1 MFRRED
7 IIIKNQ
13 MSSDEGR
20 KVIVWETI
28 ERACHRLEAGL
39 VEETMKLRCPELG
52 ACVSRPRGPGGI
64 GE

>member
-1 MFRRED
+1 
-7 IIIKNQ
+7 

-52 ACVSRPRGPGGI
+52 ACVSRPRDPGVI